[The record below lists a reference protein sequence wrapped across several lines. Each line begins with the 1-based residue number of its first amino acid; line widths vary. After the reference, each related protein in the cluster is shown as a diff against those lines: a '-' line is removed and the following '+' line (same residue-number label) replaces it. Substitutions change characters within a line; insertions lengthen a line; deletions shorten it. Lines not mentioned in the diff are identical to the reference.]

1 MERCGVVLK
10 DGTEVEYGNLSAE
23 SNEFVLDSQAW
34 VDHDDDIVAI
44 FHTHPNGEPFLST
57 ADRVSQVQSGL
68 PWVLYTQ
75 GKRKVFDPVPRLL
88 GREFSYGTADCYA
101 LVKDSY
107 HLAGIELPVLER
119 GDIDDDA
126 SQERITEELVKVF
139 SKVRDISEAQIGDV
153 VVTALGGKA
162 SHMAIYIGEGRIL
175 HHAYNQMSLRER
187 LSEGWLK
194 RIHSIWRHP
203 DWKTEC
209 FEALEQ
215 DFGDGNS

>member
-215 DFGDGNS
+215 DFGW

>member
-1 MERCGVVLK
+1 M
-10 DGTEVEYGNLSAE
+10 
-23 SNEFVLDSQAW
+23 FQP
-34 VDHDDDIVAI
+34 VA
-44 FHTHPNGEPFLST
+44 
-57 ADRVSQVQSGL
+57 
-68 PWVLYTQ
+68 
-75 GKRKVFDPVPRLL
+75 RLL
-88 GREFSYGTADCYA
+88 GRDFVYGPTDCYA

-153 VVTALGGKA
+153 IVTALGGKA
-162 SHMAIYIGEGRIL
+162 SHMAIYIGEGRVL
-175 HHAYNQMSLRER
+175 HHQYNQMSLREN

>member
-10 DGTEVEYGNLSAE
+10 DGTEVEYANLSEE

-57 ADRVSQVQSGL
+57 ADRVSQIQTGL
-68 PWVLYTQ
+68 PWVLYT
-75 GKRKVFDPVPRLL
+75 GGERKVFQPVARLL
-88 GREFSYGTADCYA
+88 GRDFVYGPTDCYA
-101 LVKDSY
+101 LVKDAY
-107 HLAGIELPVLER
+107 HLAGIELPEIVR

-126 SQERITEELVKVF
+126 KLERIPAGMEEHFFKI
-139 SKVRDISEAQIGDV
+139 SDIDFVEVGDV
-153 VVTALGGKA
+153 IVTALGGKA
-162 SHMAIYIGEGRIL
+162 SHMAIYIGEGRVL
-175 HHAYNQMSLRER
+175 HHQYNQMSLREN

-215 DFGDGNS
+215 DFGW

>member
-57 ADRVSQVQSGL
+57 ADRISQIQTGL

-107 HLAGIELPVLER
+107 HLAGIELPVLGR

-215 DFGDGNS
+215 DFGW